1 MFWTCRFYKTQFC
14 KQIMLSC
21 VIKFEICESIFF
33 THFKFV
39 SESMFYND
47 DGFFINI
54 RYNDH
59 MLDPLGLLMIILF
72 CKHLIYTSKHNMD
85 HFSPF
90 RMGFSQ
96 GILCSIS
103 WWSHIKTTSNNQF
116 WKKYIVSNSRKVD
129 LFLKITWYLEKKH
142 LFHKTKLHV
151 AFVLNLIVCCCI
163 LHNLVLGQNELDI
176 VNLIHQLKLQVWS
189 SYYYFKTSRSF
200 FLVFAPL
207 LFNFNIGSLNLVFGY
222 NQICLPLFCCSDKIL
237 LKNIGLSINTYIP

>member
-116 WKKYIVSNSRKVD
+116 WKKYSK
-129 LFLKITWYLEKKH
+129 
-142 LFHKTKLHV
+142 
-151 AFVLNLIVCCCI
+151 
-163 LHNLVLGQNELDI
+163 
-176 VNLIHQLKLQVWS
+176 QLKKSRFVFENHLVSWKKTFVSQN
-189 SYYYFKTSRSF
+189 KTSC
-200 FLVFAPL
+200 
-207 LFNFNIGSLNLVFGY
+207 G
-222 NQICLPLFCCSDKIL
+222 ICA
-237 LKNIGLSINTYIP
+237 